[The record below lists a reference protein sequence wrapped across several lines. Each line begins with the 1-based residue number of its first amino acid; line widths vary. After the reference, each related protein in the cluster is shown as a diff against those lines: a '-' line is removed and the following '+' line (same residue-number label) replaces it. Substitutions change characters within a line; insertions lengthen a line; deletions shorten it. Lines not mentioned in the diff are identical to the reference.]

1 MVDITS
7 GRKRVAAA
15 ALAPRRPVTLI
26 TISGDAVAPPLLP
39 VSLLHNNNSI
49 KTGAIYLPLSLFIR
63 LLSLHRFRRRHCP
76 IPPSLSLSLSDA
88 AQISIVCGS
97 PVRLSM
103 SLSLP
108 PELLCADGNSNPMLI
123 KRLSLSLHR
132 PSPLHFDFLFPFGLC
147 SDSPLVRGKEN

>member
-26 TISGDAVAPPLLP
+26 TISGDAVAPPHSSP
-39 VSLLHNNNSI
+39 SLYYTITTASKQELYTSPSPSSS
-49 KTGAIYLPLSLFIR
+49 AFSLFIG
-63 LLSLHRFRRRHCP
+63 SGDAIAQFHP
-76 IPPSLSLSLSDA
+76 LSLSDA